1 MRDSTLAGQLWASRS
16 TGARVARYALRPASA
31 VFRTAVAA
39 RNLLYDRHVLRSH
52 RAAIPVVSVGNLA
65 VGGTGKTPFAAWL
78 ARQLADAGGQP
89 GIVLRG
95 YGGDEQ
101 LVHNA
106 LNRDVPV
113 FVGADRVA
121 MIAAAASAGCDIAV
135 LDDAH
140 QHRRAARDEDIVLI
154 SADTWTGD
162 VRPLPAGPWREPLSG
177 LRRATL
183 IVITAKAASREAVAR
198 VRAAVRMAAPPCPV
212 AVVHLLAAEL
222 RALRGDIVHPVS
234 ELRGRKV
241 FAFAA
246 VADPSAFY
254 AQLAELGAS
263 VTFRAFPDHHRFD
276 ESDVAALRA
285 AASGRDIVVC
295 TLKDAVKIA
304 RLWPTGSADPGAP
317 PAWYVSQAVTV
328 EDGAPHVA
336 ALIHRLL
343 AARAPR
349 NRVSAPAP

>member
-1 MRDSTLAGQLWASRS
+1 MRDSTWAGRLWTSRS
-16 TGARVARYALRPASA
+16 PSARAARYALRPASA
-31 VFRTAVAA
+31 VFRTVVAA
-39 RNLLYDRHVLRSH
+39 RNLLYDRRVLRSH

-65 VGGTGKTPFAAWL
+65 VGGAGKTPFAAWL
-78 ARQLADAGGQP
+78 ARQLADGGGRP

-101 LVHNA
+101 LVHKA
-106 LNRDVPV
+106 LNADVPV

-121 MIAAAASAGCDIAV
+121 MIAEAVTAGCDLAV

-140 QHRRAARDEDIVLI
+140 QHRRAARDENIVLI
-154 SADTWTGD
+154 SADSWTGE
-162 VRPLPAGPWREPLSG
+162 VQALPAGPWREPLSG
-177 LRRATL
+177 LHRATL
-183 IVITAKAASREAVAR
+183 IVITVKAASREAVAR
-198 VRAAVRMAAPPCPV
+198 VRAAVRTAAPTCPV
-212 AVVHLLAAEL
+212 AVVHLVAAEL
-222 RALRGDIVHPVS
+222 RVLRGDLVHPVS

-254 AQLAELGAS
+254 AQLAELGAV

-276 ESDVAALRA
+276 ANDVAALCA
-285 AASGRDIVVC
+285 AASGRDVIVC
-295 TLKDAVKIA
+295 TLKDAVKVA
-304 RLWPTGSADPGAP
+304 SLWPADPRVP

-336 ALIHRLL
+336 ALIQRLL

-349 NRVSAPAP
+349 NRVSASAL